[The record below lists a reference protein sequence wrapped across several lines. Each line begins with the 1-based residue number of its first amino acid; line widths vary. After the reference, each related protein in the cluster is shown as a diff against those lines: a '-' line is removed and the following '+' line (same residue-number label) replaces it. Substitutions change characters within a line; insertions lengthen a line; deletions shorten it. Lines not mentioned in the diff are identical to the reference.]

1 LEVGV
6 PHFTLEVTDNIDL
19 PQAGYSDLF
28 AELHRVLVD
37 TVGVDVGNCKS
48 RAIRLDT
55 YRVGE
60 GDPKNGFVHLEV
72 KIFDGR
78 PVELR
83 REVGERCLAV
93 LDKRFSQARQELN
106 VQITVSVEE
115 MERET
120 YRKTATA

>member
-1 LEVGV
+1 V

-83 REVGERCLAV
+83 REVSERCLAV

-106 VQITVSVEE
+106 AQITVSVEE